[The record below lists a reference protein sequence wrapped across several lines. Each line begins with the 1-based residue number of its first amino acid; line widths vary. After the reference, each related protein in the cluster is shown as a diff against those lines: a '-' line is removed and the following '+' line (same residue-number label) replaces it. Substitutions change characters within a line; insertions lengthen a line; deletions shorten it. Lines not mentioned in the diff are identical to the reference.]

1 MRNFC
6 KWDTDGDTLVSY
18 EDLKCSGKACEA
30 LTEEDQRALKT
41 CVFEMMEA
49 ADRDGDGRVAYD
61 EFFEKP
67 QDKVSDPYRHS
78 HNRASSFKEGVRYV
92 LLI

>member
-18 EDLKCSGKACEA
+18 EDLKCSGGLCEA
-30 LTEEDQRALKT
+30 LTEEDQRAWQT
-41 CVFEMMEA
+41 CMLEIVMEA
-49 ADRDGDGRVAYD
+49 ADGDGDGRVTYD

-67 QDKVSDPYRHS
+67 QNQVSDQ
-78 HNRASSFKEGVRYV
+78 
-92 LLI
+92 